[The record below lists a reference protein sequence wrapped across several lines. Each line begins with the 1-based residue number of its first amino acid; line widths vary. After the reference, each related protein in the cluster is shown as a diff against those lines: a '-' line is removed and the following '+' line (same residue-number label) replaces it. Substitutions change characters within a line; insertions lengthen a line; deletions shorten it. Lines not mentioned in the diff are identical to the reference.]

1 MVLKKIG
8 FLSDEDFKIKKMQI
22 KIPELSL
29 VILIGV
35 SSSGKSTF
43 AKKHFKPTEILSS
56 DHCRALISDDE
67 NDQSITKEAFEILHF
82 IAAKRLA
89 AGKLTVIDATNVQ
102 TDARKSLLALARK
115 YHFSSVAI
123 IFNLPEALCH
133 KRNQQRT
140 DRHFGTYVIQQQY
153 ANLKQSLYHIKRE
166 RFKRITI
173 IDAVE
178 KINAVEIK
186 RVPMSNNRKDERGP
200 FDIIGDVH
208 GCFDELIELL
218 EQLGYFINGDLTHYT
233 VNHPKGRKAIFVGDL
248 VDRGPKNPQV
258 LRLVMDMIAANTA
271 FCVSGNHD
279 VKLKR
284 KLKGKNVK
292 LTHGLADT
300 VQQLESFPPEF
311 HRKVLDFIE
320 QLVSH
325 YLFDNGKLVVAHAGM
340 KEELQGRTSGKV
352 REFALYGDTTG
363 EMDEFGLPVRLNWAA
378 DYRGKAT
385 VVYGHTPV
393 QKAEWLNNTLC
404 IDTGCVF
411 GGKLT
416 ALRYPENELVSVP
429 AKYTYY
435 KSIKPFIPEE
445 ALAPPLMSKKK

>member
-1 MVLKKIG
+1 
-8 FLSDEDFKIKKMQI
+8 MQI

-29 VILIGV
+29 ILLVGV

-43 AKKHFKPTEILSS
+43 AKKYFKPTEILSS

-102 TDARKSLLALARK
+102 TEARKSLFVLARK
-115 YHFSSVAI
+115 YHISPVVI
-123 IFNLPEALCH
+123 IFNLPEALCLE
-133 KRNQQRT
+133 RNQQRP
-140 DRHFGTYVIQQQY
+140 DRHFGSYVIQQQY
-153 ANLKQSLYHIKRE
+153 ANLKQTLYHIKQE
-166 RFKRITI
+166 RVKRITI
-173 IDAVE
+173 IDSVE
-178 KINAVEIK
+178 KIDAIEIK
-186 RVPMSNNRKDERGP
+186 RVPLSSNRKYERGP

-218 EQLGYFINGDLTHYT
+218 EQLGYLINGDLTHYT
-233 VNHPKGRKAIFVGDL
+233 VTHPKGRKAIFVGDL
-248 VDRGPKNPQV
+248 VDRGPKSPQV
-258 LRLVMDMIAANTA
+258 LRLVMDMVAEGTA

-292 LTHGLADT
+292 LTHGLANS
-300 VQQLESFPPEF
+300 VQQLESFPLAF
-311 HRKVLDFIE
+311 HQEVLNFIE
-320 QLVSH
+320 KLVSH

-363 EMDEFGLPVRLNWAA
+363 ELDEFGLPVRLNWAA
-378 DYRGKAT
+378 DYRGKAI
-385 VVYGHTPV
+385 VVYGHTSVPE
-393 QKAEWLNNTLC
+393 AEWLNNTIC
-404 IDTGCVF
+404 VDTGCVF

-416 ALRYPENELVSVP
+416 AFRYPEKELVSVP

-435 KSIKPFIPEE
+435 KSIKPFISEDK
-445 ALAPPLMSKKK
+445 LAPSLNLSGLELRI

>member
-1 MVLKKIG
+1 
-8 FLSDEDFKIKKMQI
+8 MQI

-43 AKKHFKPTEILSS
+43 AKKYFKPTEILSS

-133 KRNQQRT
+133 ERNQQRT
-140 DRHFGTYVIQQQY
+140 DRNFGHHVIQQQY
-153 ANLKQSLYHIKRE
+153 ANLKQTLYHIKRE

-173 IDAVE
+173 IDSVK
-178 KINAVEIK
+178 KIDAVEIK
-186 RVPMSNNRKDERGP
+186 RVPMSNNRKYERGS

-218 EQLGYFINGDLTHYT
+218 EQLGYLISKKGDLTHYT
-233 VNHPKGRKAIFVGDL
+233 VTPPKGRKAIFVGDL

-258 LRLVMDMIAANTA
+258 LRLVMDMIAAGIA

-284 KLKGKNVK
+284 KLRGKNVK
-292 LTHGLADT
+292 LTHGLADS
-300 VQQLESFPPEF
+300 VQQLESFPLAF
-311 HRKVLDFIE
+311 HQEALNFLE

-352 REFALYGDTTG
+352 SEFALYGETTG
-363 EMDEFGLPVRLNWAA
+363 EMDEFGLPVRINWAA
-378 DYRGKAT
+378 NYRGKAI

-393 QKAEWLNNTLC
+393 PKAEWLNNTIC

-445 ALAPPLMSKKK
+445 ALAPSRP